1 MTINDAT
8 TGEAAASRAARIAS
22 EGARARA
29 PRPSSRPNGQWKIDG
44 TAPLN
49 GNEEW
54 KQVDNGLAVRSR
66 IENIYAKGGFA
77 SIDPTDLHGRFRV
90 WGLYTQ
96 RKPGIDGGRTAQL
109 EPHEL
114 EDEYFMLR
122 VRIDGGQL
130 TTEQLRV
137 IAGISM
143 EFGRDTA
150 DLTDRQNIQL
160 HWVEVE
166 SMPEI
171 WRRLESV
178 GLGTTEACGDVPR
191 VVLGSPVA
199 GIAADELIDPTPQID
214 EITSRFIGDES
225 LANLPRKFKS
235 AITGH
240 PSQDVV
246 HEINDVAFVA
256 VDHPQ
261 LGIGYDLWVGGGLST
276 APRLGERLG
285 VFVTPDQVVDAWHGV
300 AQIFRD
306 YGYRRLRN
314 KARLKFLLAEWGP
327 EKFRQIL
334 QDEYLGYA
342 LPDGPPAPKPLAHG
356 DHVGVHRQKDGR
368 FYVGVTPIVGRVSGP
383 NLGRLADLI
392 EAHGSTRLRTTPHQK
407 LVILDIPE
415 DRVESLIAG
424 LDELGLQAR
433 PSLIRRGTI
442 ACTGIEFCKLAIV
455 ETKAYA
461 TAAVVD
467 LEKRL
472 DQFELPHPI
481 SLHVNGCPNS
491 CARIQT
497 ADIGLKGQLVTI
509 DGEQVPGYQVHLGG
523 GLASADRDEAGL
535 GRTVRGLK
543 VPADG
548 IADYTE
554 RVVKRFLA
562 DRDEASDETFA
573 HWAHRAE
580 EEALV

>member
-1 MTINDAT
+1 MTQETIEAPNRPAARS
-8 TGEAAASRAARIAS
+8 GERPPRPASR
-22 EGARARA
+22 
-29 PRPSSRPNGQWKIDG
+29 PHGQWKVDG

-54 KQVDNGLAVRSR
+54 KQVDNGLSVRDR
-66 IENIYAKGGFA
+66 IEKIYSKGGFA

-96 RKPGIDGGRTAQL
+96 RKPGIDGGRTATL

-114 EDEYFMLR
+114 EDEFFMLR

-137 IAGISM
+137 IADISID
-143 EFGRDTA
+143 FGRGTA

-160 HWVEVE
+160 HWIRVEDV
-166 SMPEI
+166 PEI
-171 WRRLESV
+171 WRRLEAV

-199 GIAADELIDPTPQID
+199 GIAADELIDPTAQID
-214 EITSRFIGDES
+214 EITSRFIGDET
-225 LANLPRKFKS
+225 LANLPRKFKT

-256 VDHPQ
+256 VEHPE

-276 APRLGERLG
+276 SPRLAERLG
-285 VFVTPDQVVDAWHGV
+285 VFVAPELVADAWHGV

-314 KARLKFLLAEWGP
+314 KARLKFLLADWGT
-327 EKFRQIL
+327 EKFRQVL
-334 QDEYLGYA
+334 ETEYLEA
-342 LPDGPPAPKPLAHG
+342 PLPDGPAAPKPLAHG

-368 FYVGVTPIVGRVSGP
+368 FYIGATPIVGRVSGP
-383 NLGRLADLI
+383 TLAKLAELI
-392 EAHGSTRLRTTPHQK
+392 EAHGSSRLRTTPHQK

-415 DRVESLIAG
+415 DRVESLITG
-424 LDELGLQAR
+424 LDELGLSAR

-455 ETKAYA
+455 ETKAFA
-461 TAAVVD
+461 TAAVLD
-467 LEKRL
+467 LERTL
-472 DQFELPHPI
+472 DGFDLPHPI

-497 ADIGLKGQLVTI
+497 ADIGLKGQLI
-509 DGEQVPGYQVHLGG
+509 MNDAGEQVPGYQVHLGG
-523 GLASADRDEAGL
+523 GLATADREDAGL

-543 VPADG
+543 VEADG
-548 IADYTE
+548 IAVYVE
-554 RVVKRFLA
+554 RVVKRFL
-562 DRDEASDETFA
+562 DERDAAADETFA
-573 HWAHRAE
+573 EWAHRADE
-580 EEALV
+580 EVLR